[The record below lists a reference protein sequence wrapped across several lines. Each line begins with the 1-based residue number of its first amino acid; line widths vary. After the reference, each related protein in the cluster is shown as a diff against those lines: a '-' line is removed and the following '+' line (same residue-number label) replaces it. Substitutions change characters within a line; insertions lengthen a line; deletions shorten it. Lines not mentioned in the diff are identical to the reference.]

1 MPMALVLENAMVI
14 HVGGVFH
21 RPAMQ
26 LLGLLP
32 VLLALLLHPSVE
44 FFLCAEISIELFNPE
59 VLEGAVPEEILLC
72 GVQEIL

>member
-32 VLLALLLHPSVE
+32 VLLALIATLTEETKKTAIATTSE
-44 FFLCAEISIELFNPE
+44 DIERMDALIADKS
-59 VLEGAVPEEILLC
+59 AVNAA
-72 GVQEIL
+72 